1 MVKVRSCIIYWCSPT
16 FDWYSP
22 TFQVPCAEKWKNRVD
37 AEGRPITSVSFNY
50 DWTYTTFYEGS
61 LETTSKDSSS
71 KEIDNEHLRRRD
83 PILWNDD
90 IVLYEAELDDNGT
103 SELRVKIRVMPTC
116 FFCLLRLYVRVD
128 RVLLRVFDTRIYHR
142 FGTNEMIIERTE
154 RERPMKSKEKPSS
167 FKDPNSFASSLP
179 VTFKKTRVVHL

>member
-1 MVKVRSCIIYWCSPT
+1 MIRTPTLKHQRSNNKT
-16 FDWYSP
+16 R
-22 TFQVPCAEKWKNRVD
+22 TQVPCAEKWKNRVD

-61 LETTSKDSSS
+61 LETSSKDSGS
-71 KEIDNEHLRRRD
+71 KGIDYEHLRRRD

-142 FGTNEMIIERTE
+142 FGTNEMFIERTE
-154 RERPMKSKEKPSS
+154 RERPMKSTEKPSS
-167 FKDPNSFASSLP
+167 FKDPNLFASSLP
-179 VTFKKTRVVHL
+179 VTFKQTRVVDL